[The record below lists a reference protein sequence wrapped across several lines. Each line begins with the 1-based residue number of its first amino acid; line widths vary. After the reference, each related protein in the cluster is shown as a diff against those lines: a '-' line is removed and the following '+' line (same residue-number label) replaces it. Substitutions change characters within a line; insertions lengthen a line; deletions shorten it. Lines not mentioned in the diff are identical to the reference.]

1 MFKNV
6 AGQKIA
12 VFAWDNAAGEAKTGD
27 AGNITAQI
35 SKDGGACAATN
46 DINPTELDAT
56 DAPGIYLFD
65 PTQAETN
72 ADLIVLYPVS
82 STSDIVLRPV
92 LIYTNPITP
101 TKAGYIDASISTV
114 DTVVDAIK
122 AVTDNLPDSGA
133 LTTIDS
139 NVDAILA
146 DTNEL
151 QTDDVPSLISA
162 LNDISV
168 ADILTGTVEGAIG
181 VQGALRLLL
190 SFIAGKTSGG
200 GTTTI
205 TFRDTEDTK
214 DRIVMTV
221 DTDGNRSTITL
232 DYS

>member
-1 MFKNV
+1 MVGVSDSLTLYKNV
-6 AGQKIA
+6 AGQKIPVYA
-12 VFAWDNAAGEAKTGD
+12 YDKTTGDAETGD

-46 DINPTELDAT
+46 DTNPTELDAT

-65 PTQAETN
+65 LTQAETN

-82 STSDIVLRPV
+82 STGDVVLRPV
-92 LIYTNPITP
+92 LIYTNPVTE

-122 AVTDNLPDSGA
+122 AVTDNLPDAGA
-133 LTTIDS
+133 L
-139 NVDAILA
+139 N
-146 DTNEL
+146 N
-151 QTDDVPSLISA
+151 
-162 LNDISV
+162 ISV
-168 ADILTGTVEGAIG
+168 ADILAGIVEGAID

-205 TFRDTEDTK
+205 TFRDTGDSK

-221 DTDGNRSTITL
+221 DTDGDRSAVTL
-232 DYS
+232 DDS